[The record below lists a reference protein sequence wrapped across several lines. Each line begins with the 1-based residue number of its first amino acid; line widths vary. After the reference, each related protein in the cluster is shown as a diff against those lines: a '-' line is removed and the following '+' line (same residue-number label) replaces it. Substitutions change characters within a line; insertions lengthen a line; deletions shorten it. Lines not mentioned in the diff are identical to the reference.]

1 MNDNPFKNKVAVVT
15 GAGGTLCSAMARYLA
30 QKGVKVALLGRTLEK
45 LQVVEQQIK
54 AGGGQAVALAGDV
67 TDENRL
73 QEIHKIVNEMLG
85 SVDILI
91 NGAGGNQ
98 MEAITN
104 INEFDEK
111 ELEGDPD
118 IRGFFN
124 VDMQAFRR
132 VVDINTMGTV
142 IPCQVFAQDM
152 AKKKSGA
159 IINIASM
166 NSYRPL
172 SRVAGYAMAKAGIEN
187 FTKWLAAYLAPANIR
202 VNGIAPGFFLNERS
216 RNRLT
221 TEDGGY
227 TPRGQSIIDHTP
239 ARRFG
244 EADELIGTMHYLLD
258 PEAAGF
264 VTGITLSVDGG
275 FMAQSGV

>member
-30 QKGVKVALLGRTLEK
+30 QKGAKVALLGRTLEK
-45 LQVVEQQIK
+45 LQVVEQQIT
-54 AGGGQAVALAGDV
+54 ARGGQASSLAGDV

-73 QEIHKIVNEMLG
+73 REVHKIVNELLG
-85 SVDILI
+85 PVDFLI

-98 MEAITN
+98 MEAITT

-111 ELEGDPD
+111 ELDGDND

-132 VVDINTMGTV
+132 VVEINTMGTV

-216 RNRLT
+216 RKRLT

-244 EADELIGTMHYLLD
+244 EANELLGTMHYLLD
-258 PEAAGF
+258 EKAAGF
-264 VTGITLSVDGG
+264 LTGITISVDGG
-275 FMAQSGV
+275 FLAQSGV

>member
-30 QKGVKVALLGRTLEK
+30 SKGAKVALLGRTLEK
-45 LQVVEQQIK
+45 LQVVEQQIT
-54 AGGGQAVALAGDV
+54 ARGGEAISLAGDV

-73 QEIHKIVNEMLG
+73 KEIHKTVNEMLG
-85 SVDILI
+85 PVDFLI

-111 ELEGDPD
+111 ELSGDED
-118 IRGFFN
+118 VRGFFN

-142 IPCQVFAQDM
+142 IPCQIFARDM

-216 RNRLT
+216 RKRLT

-244 EADELIGTMHYLLD
+244 EADELLGTMHYLLD
-258 PEAAGF
+258 EQAAGF
-264 VTGITLSVDGG
+264 LTGITISVDGG
-275 FMAQSGV
+275 FLAQSGV